1 MGEETERVETNG
13 FAVASLITGV
23 LGLTALPLIGA
34 VLALL
39 FGYRAR
45 REIANSGESGE
56 GLATAGVILGWVGV
70 GLAALILL
78 VAVVV
83 IVFLI
88 PVRVETGSSEAF
100 PAVAVGV
107 G

>member
-1 MGEETERVETNG
+1 MGAETERVEANG
-13 FAVASLITGV
+13 FAIASLTMGV
-23 LGLTALPLIGA
+23 LGLSALPLIGA

-45 REIANSGESGE
+45 REIANSGERGE

-70 GLAALILL
+70 GLAALILV

-83 IVFLI
+83 IVFLV
-88 PVRVETGSSEAF
+88 PVRVETGSLETLPAIAVEAI
-100 PAVAVGV
+100 
-107 G
+107 